1 MIIGIGI
8 DIIEISRIE
17 NISSRAFYKKIFTEK
32 EYEYLKSKG
41 PESTAGY
48 FCAKEAVSKALGT
61 GFSGF
66 KFNDIEILKKSDV
79 PYAVLHGEAFRI
91 AKETGISEIFVSISH
106 SKIYA
111 TATAIA
117 VNGDKAKADVEY
129 SLKNAWDEIGN
140 NFNNGIEREIN
151 FKKVNPISFSEDKEF
166 EEYPLSLVKKRNCD
180 SHKGDYGKV
189 SIIGGSYE
197 MSGAVILSAKAAL
210 RSGAG
215 LVTCVI
221 PNSLLDRVGAS
232 VAEATYC
239 ACEEQDGFL
248 KLDTNK
254 IDEIIVKSDVIA
266 IGMGLGKNYLM
277 KEKLEY
283 LILNSKKPIVID
295 ADGLNLLSEI
305 KDCLKKSKVPVV
317 LTPHVGEMARLTGK
331 SIEEIN
337 KDKKQ
342 IAVEFAREYKAII
355 LLKGNKTIVT
365 DGSKVYIN
373 NTGNAG
379 MATGGSGDAL
389 TGTIAAFIGQK
400 YNVFDAVALGAF
412 VHGAAGD
419 IAYRKYG
426 YGLIAGDIIENLG
439 YYLKG

>member
-17 NISSRAFYKKIFTEK
+17 NISSRAFYKKIFTDK
-32 EYEYLKSKG
+32 EYEYLKTKG

-66 KFNDIEILKKSDV
+66 KFNDIEIVKKAEV
-79 PYAVLHGEAFRI
+79 PYAALHGEAARI
-91 AKETGISEIFVSISH
+91 AKNKGIAKIFVSISH
-106 SKIYA
+106 SKIHA

-117 VNGDKAKADVEY
+117 VTEEKTDVHCY
-129 SLKNAWDEIGN
+129 FKNICDGIDSDL
-140 NFNNGIEREIN
+140 NNGIHPRIHCEDKIVASLTRD
-151 FKKVNPISFSEDKEF
+151 KKV
-166 EEYPLSLVKKRNCD
+166 EEYPLSVIKTRNRD

-189 SIIGGSYE
+189 CIIGGSYE

-210 RSGAG
+210 RAGAG

-221 PNSLLDRVGAS
+221 PNSLLDRVGTS
-232 VAEATYC
+232 VIEATYF
-239 ACEEQDGFL
+239 ACEEQDGL
-248 KLDTNK
+248 LMLDK
-254 IDEIIVKSDVIA
+254 DKVDEIIIKSDVIA
-266 IGMGLGKNYLM
+266 IGMGLGKNYLI
-277 KEKLEY
+277 KESMEY
-283 LILNSKKPIVID
+283 LILNSTKPIVID

-305 KDCLKKSKVPVV
+305 KECLKKSKAPIV
-317 LTPHVGEMARLTGK
+317 LTPHLGEMARLTGK

-337 KDKKQ
+337 NDKQQ
-342 IAVEFAREYKAII
+342 IAIEFAREYKAIV

-365 DGSKVYIN
+365 DGNKVYIN

-379 MATGGSGDAL
+379 MATGGSGDVL
-389 TGTIAAFIGQK
+389 TGAIAAFVGQN
-400 YNVFDAVALGAF
+400 YNVFDAAALGAF

-426 YGLIAGDIIENLG
+426 YGLIAGDIIENLSF
-439 YYLKG
+439 YLKE